1 MESIYS
7 KKDLCYNPNLSV
19 QLSVTDLDVFVHAM
33 GEIKPT
39 RKQKDHERYMRNRKE
54 RLKRQREYY
63 AQHREYFQEYYRK
76 KHAEAIE
83 KLLMK

>member
-1 MESIYS
+1 MNI
-7 KKDLCYNPNLSV
+7 KDLCFNPNLSV
-19 QLSVTDLDVFVHAM
+19 QLPVTDLDVFVYAM
-33 GEIKPT
+33 GKIKPT

-76 KHAEAIE
+76 KHAEATE
-83 KLLMK
+83 KLLRR

>member
-1 MESIYS
+1 MRFPN
-7 KKDLCYNPNLSV
+7 KDLCFNPNISV
-19 QLSVTDLDVFVHAM
+19 QLSVTDLDIFVHSI

-63 AQHREYFQEYYRK
+63 TQHREYFQEYYRK
-76 KHAEAIE
+76 KHAEETE
-83 KLLMK
+83 KLLRR

>member
-19 QLSVTDLDVFVHAM
+19 HLSVTDLEVFVNAM
-33 GEIKPT
+33 GETKPT

-54 RLKRQREYY
+54 RLRRQREYY

-76 KHAEAIE
+76 KHAEATE